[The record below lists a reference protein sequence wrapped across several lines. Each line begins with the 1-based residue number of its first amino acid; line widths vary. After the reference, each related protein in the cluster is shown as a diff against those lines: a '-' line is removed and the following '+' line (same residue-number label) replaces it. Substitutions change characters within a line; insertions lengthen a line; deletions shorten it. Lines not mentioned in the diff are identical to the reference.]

1 MGGLAGARGLAA
13 VLEEAAE
20 ESDHADRAD
29 DDEDE
34 AKSGQRHRG
43 GNDNGGKEIVQYL
56 LLESNLHRDGDDGV
70 GVDVVVV
77 GAVVVVAVVV
87 DGEASQLRRLAGIT
101 GVGGMG
107 TAQEPRAVRI
117 CTGSAET
124 TSFYIARHA
133 VITLDWVFSVLTGE
147 LNLSHGSWPGCGGR
161 LDWYTRGSP
170 VWSTGRGVSLGTRKG
185 FGHTLK
191 WAKRPGRIQGRRSAL
206 KKPRWEPPSPSASEK
221 GLWDSPETHG
231 GAKLQAHG
239 GSRTLP
245 SKGPGRWTGQT
256 EDQFWIDLR
265 PSPDRFWIGRLT
277 VSFGGDSHPIT
288 GSGWTTLRIS
298 SPLGS
303 PMRALRLHCSASAA
317 ERRVNRAA
325 KRARQAPPAQGTR
338 PAPISGA
345 VLRGDQLTPPQ
356 MVGVEHINR
365 GDESSACRNVLRGP
379 PRKRHSAFW
388 TRMIPVI
395 HEESDEASD
404 TSSTIDA
411 TSSISGFST
420 LPEILDTVFG
430 ALDRGRL
437 PKAS

>member
-1 MGGLAGARGLAA
+1 
-13 VLEEAAE
+13 
-20 ESDHADRAD
+20 
-29 DDEDE
+29 
-34 AKSGQRHRG
+34 
-43 GNDNGGKEIVQYL
+43 
-56 LLESNLHRDGDDGV
+56 
-70 GVDVVVV
+70 
-77 GAVVVVAVVV
+77 
-87 DGEASQLRRLAGIT
+87 RLAGIT

-365 GDESSACRNVLRGP
+365 GDESSACRNGGCWTPQKTSGSSAGDKLTPPKMVGVEHTDRRGLFNTLPGRWVLNTTQKGRVDTALGLLKEGRVHHNFQRDGTGVPPAGIDGGATTSPPTCLPVLRGP